1 MNTNTLSLPK
11 IVAPKYYLTV
21 PSTGETIE
29 YRPFLVKEEKILM
42 IAQEANTQSAMT
54 SALKDIIRSCTYDTV
69 DLYSLTMYD
78 LEYIFLNLRAKS
90 VGETTEISIKCG
102 ECDEYV
108 TTQIDL
114 TTIEVKNLDS
124 KVDNKIQL
132 TDTVGVTLKAPG
144 LKEMERATRTKSNS
158 VISESIAAVLDTI
171 YDSDTVYP
179 IADTNQKEL
188 EAFIDSLSHAQLE
201 KIQDW
206 ILQIPRLEHT
216 LKITCSKG
224 HTTERTL
231 SGLSDFFV

>member
-1 MNTNTLSLPK
+1 MALPT
-11 IVAPKYYLTV
+11 IESPKYQLTI
-21 PSTGETIE
+21 PSTGEMVE

-42 IAQEANTQSAMT
+42 IAQEANTQAAMT
-54 SALKDIIRSCTYDTV
+54 SALKDIIKACTFAAV

-108 TTQIDL
+108 KTQIDL
-114 TTIEVKNLDS
+114 TTVEVKNLDN
-124 KVDNKIQL
+124 KIDDKIQL
-132 TDTVGVTLKAPG
+132 TDTVGITLKAPG
-144 LKEMERATRTKSNS
+144 LKEMERATRTKTTS
-158 VISESIAAVLDTI
+158 VITESIASVLDTI
-171 YDSDTVYP
+171 YDAEEVYP

-188 EAFIDSLSHAQLE
+188 ETFIDSLSHPQLE
-201 KIQDW
+201 KIQEW

-216 LKITCSKG
+216 VKITCPNG

-231 SGLSDFFV
+231 SGLSDFFA